1 MVQVVDDGLF
11 GMSRRFIAFRCDDI
25 DNHFHYQ
32 DEDSIGSA
40 LAASSEAC
48 DFGRALT
55 LGAFVLA
62 KMTRNLVVLECGQAK
77 MRKSDDK
84 RKARVNSARV
94 KLTRPKEGPSI
105 SSQEFLSL
113 KKPKGDL
120 ILSIGGERVSLTS
133 LDRVYW
139 PDENLTKFDLL
150 CYYLRVNKFILP
162 FLKDRPAILQRYPRG
177 IKAPMFF
184 QQDLESA
191 PAFIKTARLVNQE
204 GRELHYAVFTTIG
217 SLLHFV
223 NLGTIEQHPWHSTV
237 KHLDKPDYLML
248 DLDPKQAPWKNVL
261 EVALVVKGVLD
272 ELGLPSFPK
281 TSGSSGIHI
290 YLPLKPK
297 HDYAK
302 IAAVAHGLAD
312 EVARRAPKIATT
324 QRSLAKR
331 QKQQV
336 YVDAMQNARGK
347 TIAAAYSARAKP
359 GATVSMPLTWKQI
372 ERGVKISD
380 FTIKN
385 VPELVEKKGDA
396 WKEFFDGQQSLKL

>member
-1 MVQVVDDGLF
+1 MARSQP
-11 GMSRRFIAFRCDDI
+11 
-25 DNHFHYQ
+25 
-32 DEDSIGSA
+32 
-40 LAASSEAC
+40 
-48 DFGRALT
+48 T
-55 LGAFVLA
+55 
-62 KMTRNLVVLECGQAK
+62 K
-77 MRKSDDK
+77 KS
-84 RKARVNSARV
+84 NV
-94 KLTRPKEGPSI
+94 KLTRAREGPAI
-105 SSQEFLSL
+105 SPEEFLAL

-120 ILSIGGERVSLTS
+120 ILEIEKERVSLTS
-133 LDRVYW
+133 LDRIYW
-139 PDENLTKFDLL
+139 PEEQITKFELL
-150 CYYLRVNKFILP
+150 SYYLKIGKLIMP
-162 FLKDRPAILQRYPRG
+162 HLKDRPAILQRYPRG

-204 GRELHYAVFTTIG
+204 GRELNYAVFTTIG

-223 NLGTIEQHPWHSTV
+223 NLGAIEQHPWHSTL

-261 EVALVVKGVLD
+261 EVALICKEVFD
-272 ELGLPSFPK
+272 ELDLPSFPK
-281 TSGSSGIHI
+281 TSGSSGIHV

-297 HDYAK
+297 HDYGK
-302 IAAVAHGLAD
+302 IAGLAQALASAVAQR
-312 EVARRAPKIATT
+312 VPKIATIE
-324 QRSLAKR
+324 RSLARR

-347 TIAAAYSARAKP
+347 TIAAAYSTRAKP

-385 VPELVEKKGDA
+385 VTKLVEKNGDA
-396 WKEFFDGQQSLKL
+396 WKDFLTNPQLLKLGR